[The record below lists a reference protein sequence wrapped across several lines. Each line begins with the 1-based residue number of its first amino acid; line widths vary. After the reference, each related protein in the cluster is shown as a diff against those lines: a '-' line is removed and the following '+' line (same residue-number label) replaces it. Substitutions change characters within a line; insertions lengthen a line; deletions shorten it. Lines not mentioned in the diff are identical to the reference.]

1 MYQNRKQYTLTWRSE
16 RMKHLIITV
25 LILAVATTFSQED
38 SREESN
44 AGRMQVVGEE
54 GVIGELPLEHTQ
66 VEITISG
73 NLQRAT
79 VRQIYG
85 NPYDEPI
92 EAVYTF
98 PLPQSGAVDRMN
110 MWIGDRF
117 IEGKI
122 HERDLARQI
131 YEQAIESGQTA
142 SLLEQERPNI
152 FTQSVGNILPG
163 DSIVIEISYVAPVEY
178 DDGEYEIVFP
188 MVVGPR
194 FVPPGGFV
202 RRIFDMYTVLTSVE
216 DADRISPPIVPE
228 GTRTGYDIE
237 LSVTINP
244 GVEVQDFES
253 LNHEVEVDLNW
264 RTGNVTISL
273 KDDDVIPNRDFVLRY
288 TTASDRIQTGVL
300 THNGELGGHFMLIL
314 QPDADIEI
322 DEINPKEML
331 FVVDCS
337 GSMSGQPMDVAKE
350 TVRQFVQGMNPD
362 DTFQIMRFSETASSM
377 SRSPLS
383 NTETNV
389 EQGVR
394 FINSMSGTGGTMMI
408 EGVRAAIGYPEDPDR
423 MRFVI
428 FLTDGFIGNEAEILG
443 ELQSTLGENT
453 RLFSVG
459 VGSSPNRYLIEGLA
473 EEGRGHAYYVGLNE
487 DPTEAVTAIYE
498 KINNPYLVGI
508 SIDWG
513 DLDVHDIYPSRI
525 PDLYAGQPLVIV
537 GQYDGSG
544 SETVHLA
551 GTVAGRRWNEDVRVV
566 LPAHDEDN
574 DVIATLW
581 ARNKIHDLNRQM
593 YNSYGYIE
601 QNQDIIDKI
610 TDTAL
615 DYQIMSEYTSFVAV
629 CEEIRTGP
637 DGNPVTVHVPVN
649 MPEGV
654 SYEGVFGTDRGEMM
668 FSYGGSN
675 LARTA
680 QAPVSITGAG
690 GYASFDA
697 CDEISAD
704 YYTEYEQPAWFGT
717 VTLVSASPTLGLLP
731 SIVRSAVRELLT
743 GLTELYQ
750 SYLAE
755 IDDPDQWPAGMVTFS
770 IEIDSNGNVIDVS
783 LISSG
788 LDSDVDDDLCEVLE
802 GLHIPAPPDG
812 AGSIQVQLSF
822 QKTW

>member
-1 MYQNRKQYTLTWRSE
+1 
-16 RMKHLIITV
+16 MKHLIITV
-25 LILAVATTFSQED
+25 LILAVATTFSLED
-38 SREESN
+38 SREESST
-44 AGRMQVVGEE
+44 GRMQVVGED

-66 VEITISG
+66 VEIAISG

-79 VRQIYG
+79 VRQVYG

-152 FTQSVGNILPG
+152 FTQSIGNILPG

-202 RRIFDMYTVLTSVE
+202 RRIFDMYEVSTSVE
-216 DADRISPPIVPE
+216 DADRITPPIVPE

-237 LSVTINP
+237 LSVTINA
-244 GVEVQDFES
+244 GVEIQDFES
-253 LNHEVEVDLNW
+253 LNHEVDVDLNW
-264 RTGNVTISL
+264 RAGNVTISL

-288 TTASDRIQTGVL
+288 TTASDRIQTGVIS
-300 THNGELGGHFMLIL
+300 HNGEMGGHFMLIL
-314 QPDADIEI
+314 QPDADIDI
-322 DEINPKEML
+322 DEITPKEMF

-350 TVRQFVQGMNPD
+350 TVRQFVRGMNPD

-383 NTETNV
+383 NTENNI

-394 FINSMSGTGGTMMI
+394 FINNMSGTGGTMMI

-443 ELQSTLGENT
+443 ELQSTLGDNT

-473 EEGRGHAYYVGLNE
+473 EEGRGHAYYVGYNE
-487 DPTEAVTAIYE
+487 DPIESVSAIYE
-498 KINNPYLVGI
+498 KINDPYLVGI

-513 DLDVHDIYPSRI
+513 DLDVHDVYPSLI
-525 PDLYAGQPLVIV
+525 PDLYAGEPLVIV

-544 SETVHLA
+544 SETVHLS
-551 GTVAGRRWNEDVRVV
+551 GNVAGRRWNENVQVV
-566 LPAHDEDN
+566 LPGSQEDN

-581 ARNKIHDLNRQM
+581 ARKKIHDLSRQM
-593 YNSYGYIE
+593 YNTYGYIE
-601 QNQDIIDKI
+601 QNQDIIDEI

-629 CEEIRTGP
+629 CEEIRTDP
-637 DGNPVTVHVPVN
+637 DGNPVTIQVPVN

-654 SYEGVFGTDRGEMM
+654 SYEGVFGTEGDRGEIRYSSNRS
-668 FSYGGSN
+668 FSGTMQSPAVGS
-675 LARTA
+675 
-680 QAPVSITGAG
+680 SGG
-690 GYASFDA
+690 GYVSLEECEDI
-697 CDEISAD
+697 CDSD
-704 YYTEYEQPAWFGT
+704 YSYEYEQTAWFGS
-717 VTLVSASPTLGLLP
+717 VSLVSASPTLGLLP
-731 SIVRSAVRELLT
+731 SVVRSALRELLADM
-743 GLTELYQ
+743 TEVYQ
-750 SYLAE
+750 SYLDE
-755 IDDPDQWPAGMVTFS
+755 IDDPDLWPTGVFTFS
-770 IEIDSNGNVIDVS
+770 IEVDSNGNVTTVS
-783 LISSG
+783 VIGSG
-788 LDSDVDDDLCEVLE
+788 LERDVDDNLCEVLE
-802 GLHIPAPPDG
+802 GLSIPAPPEG

>member
-1 MYQNRKQYTLTWRSE
+1 MKQ
-16 RMKHLIITV
+16 LIITV
-25 LILAVATTFSQED
+25 LILAVATTFSQGD
-38 SREESN
+38 SREEST

-54 GVIGELPLEHTQ
+54 GVIGELPLERTQ
-66 VEITISG
+66 VEIIISG

-85 NPYDEPI
+85 NPYDDPI

-98 PLPQSGAVDRMN
+98 PLPQNGAVDRMN

-194 FVPPGGFV
+194 FVPAGNFV
-202 RRIFDMYTVLTSVE
+202 RRIFDMYEVATSVE
-216 DADRISPPIVPE
+216 DADRITPPIVPE

-237 LSVTINP
+237 LSVTLNP
-244 GVEVQDFES
+244 GVEIQDFES
-253 LNHEVEVDLNW
+253 LNHEVEVDLSW
-264 RTGNVTISL
+264 RTGYVTISL

-288 TTASDRIQTGVL
+288 TTASDRIQTGVIS
-300 THNGELGGHFMLIL
+300 HNGELGGHFMLIL
-314 QPDADIEI
+314 QPDADIDI
-322 DEINPKEML
+322 DEITPKEMF

-383 NTETNV
+383 NTENNV

-394 FINSMSGTGGTMMI
+394 FINNMSGTGGTMMI

-428 FLTDGFIGNEAEILG
+428 FLTDGFIGNEAEILA

-487 DPTEAVTAIYE
+487 DPTEAVSAIYE
-498 KINNPYLVGI
+498 KINDPYLVGI

-513 DLDVHDIYPSRI
+513 DLDVHDVYPSLI
-525 PDLYAGQPLVIV
+525 PDLYAGEPLVIV

-544 SETVHLA
+544 SESIHLS
-551 GTVAGRRWNEDVRVV
+551 GNVAGRRWNSEVQVV
-566 LPAHDEDN
+566 LPSREEDN

-581 ARNKIHDLNRQM
+581 ARKKIHDLNRQM
-593 YNSYGYIE
+593 YNSYGYVD
-601 QNQDIIDKI
+601 QNQDIIDEI

-629 CEEIRTGP
+629 CEEIRTDP
-637 DGNPVTVHVPVN
+637 DGQPVTVQVPVN

-654 SYEGVFGTDRGEMM
+654 SYEGVFGARGGETLH
-668 FSYGGSN
+668 YRGSSSVSGIM
-675 LARTA
+675 
-680 QAPVSITGAG
+680 QAPAVGSGGGA
-690 GYASFDA
+690 YTSLDA
-697 CDEISAD
+697 CEEITDGD
-704 YYTEYEQPAWFGT
+704 YFEYEQTAWFGS
-717 VTLVSASPTLGLLP
+717 VSLVSASPTLGLLP
-731 SIVRSAVRELLT
+731 SVVRSAMRELLDDM
-743 GLTELYQ
+743 TEVYQ
-750 SYLAE
+750 NYLDGIE
-755 IDDPDQWPAGMVTFS
+755 DTDEWPSSMVTFS
-770 IEIDSNGNVIDVS
+770 IEIDGNGNVTDVS
-783 LISSG
+783 LIGSG
-788 LDSDVDDDLCEVLE
+788 LDSDIDDNLCEVLE
-802 GLHIPAPPDG
+802 ELHIPAPPDG

>member
-1 MYQNRKQYTLTWRSE
+1 
-16 RMKHLIITV
+16 MKHLIITV
-25 LILAVATTFSQED
+25 LILAVATTFSQGD
-38 SREESN
+38 SREES
-44 AGRMQVVGEE
+44 GSGSMQVVGED

-202 RRIFDMYTVLTSVE
+202 RRIFEMYTVSTSVE
-216 DADRISPPIVPE
+216 DSDRITPPIVPE

-244 GVEVQDFES
+244 GVEILGFES
-253 LNHEVEVDLNW
+253 INHEVDIDLRW

-273 KDDDVIPNRDFVLRY
+273 KDEDVIPNRDFVLRY

-314 QPDADIEI
+314 QPDADIDITEI
-322 DEINPKEML
+322 TPKEMF

-362 DTFQIMRFSETASSM
+362 DTFQIMRFSEVASSM

-383 NTETNV
+383 NTESNI
-389 EQGVR
+389 EKGVR
-394 FINSMSGTGGTMMI
+394 FINNMSGTGGTMMI

-487 DPTEAVTAIYE
+487 DPTEAVSAIYE
-498 KINNPYLVGI
+498 KINDPYLVGI

-513 DLDVHDIYPSRI
+513 ALDVHDVYPSRI
-525 PDLYAGQPLVIV
+525 PDLYAGEPLVIV

-544 SETVHLA
+544 SETVHLS
-551 GTVAGRRWNEDVRVV
+551 GIVAGRRWNEDARVV

-601 QNQDIIDKI
+601 QNQDIIDEI

-629 CEEIRTGP
+629 CEEIRTDP
-637 DGNPVTVHVPVN
+637 DGNPITVHVPVN
-649 MPEGV
+649 MPDGV
-654 SYEGVFGTDRGEMM
+654 SYEGVFGTDRGETMYN
-668 FSYGGSN
+668 YGGSS

-680 QAPVSITGAG
+680 QAPVSTAGAG
-690 GYASFDA
+690 GYVSFDA
-697 CDEISAD
+697 CEEISAD
-704 YYTEYEQPAWFGT
+704 YYTEYEQSAWFGT

-731 SIVRSAVRELLT
+731 SIVRSAVRELLADM
-743 GLTELYQ
+743 TEVYQ
-750 SYLAE
+750 RHLDGIEDSDE
-755 IDDPDQWPAGMVTFS
+755 WPSGMVTFN
-770 IEIDSNGNVIDVS
+770 IEIDGSGNVTDVS
-783 LISSG
+783 LIGSG
-788 LDSDVDDDLCEVLE
+788 LDSDVDDNLCEVLE
-802 GLHIPAPPDG
+802 GLNIPAPPGG

>member
-1 MYQNRKQYTLTWRSE
+1 
-16 RMKHLIITV
+16 MKHLIITV

-79 VRQIYG
+79 VRQVYG
-85 NPYDEPI
+85 NPYEEPI

-122 HERDLARQI
+122 HERDLAREI
-131 YEQAIESGQTA
+131 YEQAIQSGQTA

-202 RRIFDMYTVLTSVE
+202 RRIFDMYTVSTSVE
-216 DADRISPPIVPE
+216 DADRITPPIVPE

-244 GVEVQDFES
+244 GVEIQDFES
-253 LNHEVEVDLNW
+253 LNHEVDVDLNW
-264 RTGNVTISL
+264 RAGNVTISL
-273 KDDDVIPNRDFVLRY
+273 KDEDVIPNRDFVLRY
-288 TTASDRIQTGVL
+288 TTASDRIQTGVIS
-300 THNGELGGHFMLIL
+300 HNGELGGHFMLIL
-314 QPDADIEI
+314 QPDADIDI
-322 DEINPKEML
+322 DEITPKEMF

-337 GSMSGQPMDVAKE
+337 GSMGGQPMDVAKE
-350 TVRQFVQGMNPD
+350 TVRQFVRGMNPD

-377 SRSPLS
+377 SRSPLT
-383 NTETNV
+383 NTESNV
-389 EQGVR
+389 EQGVQ
-394 FINSMSGTGGTMMI
+394 FINNMSGCGGTMMI

-487 DPTEAVTAIYE
+487 DPTEAVSAIYE
-498 KINNPYLVGI
+498 KINDPYLVGI
-508 SIDWG
+508 SINWG
-513 DLDVHDIYPSRI
+513 SLDVHDVYPSRI
-525 PDLYAGQPLVIV
+525 PDLYAGEPLVII

-544 SETVHLA
+544 SETVHLS
-551 GTVAGRRWNEDVRVV
+551 GVVAGRRWNRDVRVV
-566 LPAHDEDN
+566 LPSHEEDN

-581 ARNKIHDLNRQM
+581 ARKKIHDLTRQM
-593 YNSYGYIE
+593 YNSYGYID
-601 QNQDIIDKI
+601 QNQDIIEEI

-629 CEEIRTGP
+629 CEEIRTDP
-637 DGNPVTVHVPVN
+637 DGSPITVQVPVN

-654 SYEGVFGTDRGEMM
+654 SYEGVFGSTGSETMHYSRN
-668 FSYGGSN
+668 GGS
-675 LARTA
+675 LSRTM
-680 QAPVSITGAG
+680 QSAPVAGLGAG
-690 GYASFDA
+690 GYVACDA
-697 CDEISAD
+697 CEEITD
-704 YYTEYEQPAWFGT
+704 GEYYYEYEEPPWFGS
-717 VTLVSASPTLGLLP
+717 VSLVSASPTLGLLP
-731 SIVRSAVRELLT
+731 SVVRSAVRELLVE
-743 GLTELYQ
+743 LTEVYQ
-750 SYLAE
+750 SYLDGIEDADE
-755 IDDPDQWPAGMVTFS
+755 WPSGVVTFS
-770 IEIDSNGNVIDVS
+770 IEVDSNGNITAVSVIG
-783 LISSG
+783 SG
-788 LDSDVDDDLCEVLE
+788 LDRDVNDSLCEVLE
-802 GLHIPAPPDG
+802 GLNIPAPPDG

>member
-1 MYQNRKQYTLTWRSE
+1 
-16 RMKHLIITV
+16 MKHLIITV
-25 LILAVATTFSQED
+25 LILAVATTFSQGD
-38 SREESN
+38 STEESN
-44 AGRMQVVGEE
+44 TGRMQVVGEE
-54 GVIGELPLEHTQ
+54 GVIGDLPLEHTQ

-79 VRQIYG
+79 VRQVYG
-85 NPYDEPI
+85 NPYEEPI

-131 YEQAIESGQTA
+131 YEEALESGQTA

-202 RRIFDMYTVLTSVE
+202 RRIFDRYTVSTSVE
-216 DADRISPPIVPE
+216 DADRITPPIVPE

-237 LSVTINP
+237 LSVTINA
-244 GVEVQDFES
+244 GVVIQDFES
-253 LNHEVEVDLNW
+253 LNHEVEVDLRW
-264 RTGNVTISL
+264 RTGDVTISL
-273 KDDDVIPNRDFVLRY
+273 KDDDVIPNKDFVLRY
-288 TTASDRIQTGVL
+288 TTASDRIQTGVIS
-300 THNGELGGHFMLIL
+300 HNGELGGHFMLIL
-314 QPDADIEI
+314 QPDADIDI
-322 DEINPKEML
+322 DEITPKEMF

-350 TVRQFVQGMNPD
+350 TVRQFVRGMNPD
-362 DTFQIMRFSETASSM
+362 DTFQIMRFSEIASSM

-383 NTETNV
+383 NTESNI

-394 FINSMSGTGGTMMI
+394 FINNMSGTGGTMMI

-453 RLFSVG
+453 RLFSIG

-473 EEGRGHAYYVGLNE
+473 EEGRGHAYYVALNE
-487 DPTEAVTAIYE
+487 DPTEAVSAIYE
-498 KINNPYLVGI
+498 KINDPYLVGI
-508 SIDWG
+508 SINWG
-513 DLDVHDIYPSRI
+513 NLDVHDVYPSRI
-525 PDLYAGQPLVIV
+525 PDLYAGEPLVIV

-544 SETVHLA
+544 SETVRLS
-551 GTVAGRRWNEDVRVV
+551 GNVAGRRWNSEVRVV
-566 LPAHDEDN
+566 FPAHEEDN

-581 ARNKIHDLNRQM
+581 ARKKIHDLNRQM
-593 YNSYGYIE
+593 YNSYGYID
-601 QNQDIIDKI
+601 QNQDIIEEI

-629 CEEIRTGP
+629 CEEVRADP
-637 DGNPVTVHVPVN
+637 DGNPVTVQVPVN
-649 MPEGV
+649 MPDGV
-654 SYEGVFGTDRGEMM
+654 SYEGVFGTERVESMHYNR
-668 FSYGGSN
+668 SLS
-675 LARTA
+675 RTS
-680 QAPVSITGAG
+680 QSAPTVGLGAG
-690 GYASFDA
+690 GYVSYDA
-697 CDEISAD
+697 CEESIEGD
-704 YYTEYEQPAWFGT
+704 YYYEQETPWFGS
-717 VTLVSASPTLGLLP
+717 VRLVSASPTLGLLP
-731 SIVRSAVRELLT
+731 SVVRSAVRELLAD
-743 GLTELYQ
+743 LTEVYQ
-750 SYLAE
+750 SYLDGIEDA
-755 IDDPDQWPAGMVTFS
+755 DDWPDGVVTFS
-770 IEIDSNGNVIDVS
+770 IEVDSNGNITAVS
-783 LISSG
+783 LIGGG
-788 LDSDVDDDLCEVLE
+788 LDVDVDDNLCEVLE

-812 AGSIQVQLSF
+812 AGSIQV
-822 QKTW
+822 

>member
-1 MYQNRKQYTLTWRSE
+1 
-16 RMKHLIITV
+16 MKHLIITV
-25 LILAVATTFSQED
+25 LILAVATTFSQGD
-38 SREESN
+38 SRGESN
-44 AGRMQVVGEE
+44 TGRMQVVGEE

-85 NPYDEPI
+85 NPYEEPI

-122 HERDLARQI
+122 HERDLAREI
-131 YEQAIESGQTA
+131 YEQAIASGQTA

-202 RRIFDMYTVLTSVE
+202 RRIFDMYTVSTSVE
-216 DADRISPPIVPE
+216 DADRITPPIVPE

-244 GVEVQDFES
+244 GVEIQDFES
-253 LNHEVEVDLNW
+253 LNHEVDVDLNW
-264 RTGNVTISL
+264 RAGNVTISL
-273 KDDDVIPNRDFVLRY
+273 KDDDVIPNKDFVLRY
-288 TTASDRIQTGVL
+288 TTASDRIQTGVIS
-300 THNGELGGHFMLIL
+300 HNGELGGHFMLIL
-314 QPDADIEI
+314 QPDADIAI
-322 DEINPKEML
+322 DEITPKEMF

-337 GSMSGQPMDVAKE
+337 GSMGGQPMEVAKE
-350 TVRQFVQGMNPD
+350 TVRQFVRGMNPD

-377 SRSPLS
+377 SRSPLT
-383 NTETNV
+383 NTESNV

-394 FINSMSGTGGTMMI
+394 FINNMSGTGGTMMI

-487 DPTEAVTAIYE
+487 DPTEAVSSFYE
-498 KINNPYLVGI
+498 KINDPYLVGI

-513 DLDVHDIYPSRI
+513 DLDVHDVYPSRI
-525 PDLYAGQPLVIV
+525 PDLYAGEPLVIV

-544 SETVHLA
+544 SETVHLS
-551 GTVAGRRWNEDVRVV
+551 GVVAGRRWNRDVRVV
-566 LPAHDEDN
+566 LPSHEEDN

-581 ARNKIHDLNRQM
+581 ARKKIHDLNRQM
-593 YNSYGYIE
+593 YDSYGYIN
-601 QNQDIIDKI
+601 QNQDIIEEI

-629 CEEIRTGP
+629 CEEVRTDP
-637 DGNPVTVHVPVN
+637 DGSPITVQVPVN

-654 SYEGVFGTDRGEMM
+654 SYEGVFGIDKGETMHS
-668 FSYGGSN
+668 FRNSGS
-675 LARTA
+675 LSRTM
-680 QAPVSITGAG
+680 QSAPVASLGAG
-690 GYASFDA
+690 GYVTCDA
-697 CDEISAD
+697 CEEITDGD
-704 YYTEYEQPAWFGT
+704 YYYEYEETPWFGS
-717 VTLVSASPTLGLLP
+717 VSLVSASPTLGLLP
-731 SIVRSAVRELLT
+731 SVVRSAVRELLDD
-743 GLTELYQ
+743 LTEVYQ
-750 SYLAE
+750 SHLDGIEDADE
-755 IDDPDQWPAGMVTFS
+755 WATGVVTFS
-770 IEIDSNGNVIDVS
+770 IEVDSNGNITAVS
-783 LISSG
+783 LIGSG
-788 LDSDVDDDLCEVLE
+788 LKRDVDDSLCEVLE
-802 GLHIPAPPDG
+802 GLNIPSPPDG
-812 AGSIQVQLSF
+812 AGAIQVQLSF
-822 QKTW
+822 QKIY

>member
-1 MYQNRKQYTLTWRSE
+1 
-16 RMKHLIITV
+16 MKHLIITV
-25 LILAVATTFSQED
+25 LILAVATTFSQGD
-38 SREESN
+38 SIEESN
-44 AGRMQVVGEE
+44 TGRMQVVGEE
-54 GVIGELPLEHTQ
+54 GVIGDLPLEHTQ

-79 VRQIYG
+79 VRQVYG
-85 NPYDEPI
+85 NPYEEPI

-131 YEQAIESGQTA
+131 YEEALESGQTA

-202 RRIFDMYTVLTSVE
+202 RRIFDRYTVSTSVE
-216 DADRISPPIVPE
+216 DADRITPPIVPE

-237 LSVTINP
+237 LSVTINA
-244 GVEVQDFES
+244 GVVIQDFES
-253 LNHEVEVDLNW
+253 LNHEVEVDLRW
-264 RTGNVTISL
+264 RTGDVTISL
-273 KDDDVIPNRDFVLRY
+273 KDDDVIPNKDFVLRY
-288 TTASDRIQTGVL
+288 TTASDRIQTGVIS
-300 THNGELGGHFMLIL
+300 HNGELGGHFMLIL
-314 QPDADIEI
+314 QPDADIDI
-322 DEINPKEML
+322 DEITPKEMF

-350 TVRQFVQGMNPD
+350 TVRQFVRGMNPD
-362 DTFQIMRFSETASSM
+362 DTFQIMRFSEIASSM

-383 NTETNV
+383 NTESNI

-394 FINSMSGTGGTMMI
+394 FINNMSGTGGTMMI

-453 RLFSVG
+453 RLFSIG

-473 EEGRGHAYYVGLNE
+473 EEGRGHAYYVALNE
-487 DPTEAVTAIYE
+487 DPTEAVSAIYE
-498 KINNPYLVGI
+498 KINDPYLVGI
-508 SIDWG
+508 SINWG
-513 DLDVHDIYPSRI
+513 NLDVHDVYPSRI
-525 PDLYAGQPLVIV
+525 PDLYAGEPLVIV

-544 SETVHLA
+544 SETVRLS
-551 GTVAGRRWNEDVRVV
+551 GNVAGRRWNSEVRVV
-566 LPAHDEDN
+566 FPAHEEDN

-581 ARNKIHDLNRQM
+581 ARKKIHDLNRQM
-593 YNSYGYIE
+593 YNSYGYID
-601 QNQDIIDKI
+601 QNQDIIEEI

-629 CEEIRTGP
+629 CEEVRADP
-637 DGNPVTVHVPVN
+637 DGNPVTVQVPVN
-649 MPEGV
+649 MPDGV
-654 SYEGVFGTDRGEMM
+654 SYEGVFGTERVESMHYNR
-668 FSYGGSN
+668 SLS
-675 LARTA
+675 RTS
-680 QAPVSITGAG
+680 QSAPTVGLGAG
-690 GYASFDA
+690 GYVSYDA
-697 CDEISAD
+697 CEESIEGD
-704 YYTEYEQPAWFGT
+704 YYYEQETPWFGR
-717 VTLVSASPTLGLLP
+717 VRLVSASPTLGLLP
-731 SIVRSAVRELLT
+731 SVVRSAVRELLAD
-743 GLTELYQ
+743 LTEVYQ
-750 SYLAE
+750 SYLDGIEDA
-755 IDDPDQWPAGMVTFS
+755 DDWPDGVVTFS
-770 IEIDSNGNVIDVS
+770 IEVDSNGNITAVS
-783 LISSG
+783 LIGGG
-788 LDSDVDDDLCEVLE
+788 LDVDVDDNLCEVLE

-812 AGSIQVQLSF
+812 AGSIQVQLRF
-822 QKTW
+822 QKTY

>member
-1 MYQNRKQYTLTWRSE
+1 
-16 RMKHLIITV
+16 MKHLIITV
-25 LILAVATTFSQED
+25 LILAVATTFSQGD
-38 SREESN
+38 STEESN
-44 AGRMQVVGEE
+44 TGRMQVVGEE
-54 GVIGELPLEHTQ
+54 GVIGDLPLEHTQ

-79 VRQIYG
+79 VRQVYG
-85 NPYDEPI
+85 NPYEEPI

-131 YEQAIESGQTA
+131 YEEALESGQTA

-202 RRIFDMYTVLTSVE
+202 RRIFDRYTVSTSVE
-216 DADRISPPIVPE
+216 DADRITPPIVPE

-237 LSVTINP
+237 LSVTINA
-244 GVEVQDFES
+244 GVVIQDFES
-253 LNHEVEVDLNW
+253 LNHEVEVDLRW
-264 RTGNVTISL
+264 RTGDVTISL
-273 KDDDVIPNRDFVLRY
+273 KDDDVIPNKDFVLRY
-288 TTASDRIQTGVL
+288 TTASDRIQTGVIS
-300 THNGELGGHFMLIL
+300 HNGELGGHFMLIL
-314 QPDADIEI
+314 QPDADIDI
-322 DEINPKEML
+322 DEITPKEMF

-350 TVRQFVQGMNPD
+350 TVRQFVRGMNPD
-362 DTFQIMRFSETASSM
+362 DTFQIMRFSEIASSM

-383 NTETNV
+383 NTESNI

-394 FINSMSGTGGTMMI
+394 FINNMSGTGGTMMI

-453 RLFSVG
+453 RLFSIG

-473 EEGRGHAYYVGLNE
+473 EEGRGHAYYVALNE
-487 DPTEAVTAIYE
+487 DPTEAVSAIYE
-498 KINNPYLVGI
+498 KINDPYLVGI
-508 SIDWG
+508 SINWG
-513 DLDVHDIYPSRI
+513 NLDVHDVYPSRI
-525 PDLYAGQPLVIV
+525 PDLYAGEPLVIV

-544 SETVHLA
+544 SETVRLS
-551 GTVAGRRWNEDVRVV
+551 GNVAGRRWNSEVRVV
-566 LPAHDEDN
+566 FPAHEEDN

-581 ARNKIHDLNRQM
+581 ARKKIHDLNRQM
-593 YNSYGYIE
+593 YNSYGYID
-601 QNQDIIDKI
+601 QNQDIIEEI

-629 CEEIRTGP
+629 CEEVRADP
-637 DGNPVTVHVPVN
+637 DGNPVTVQVPVN
-649 MPEGV
+649 MPDGV
-654 SYEGVFGTDRGEMM
+654 SYEGVFGTERVESMHYNR
-668 FSYGGSN
+668 SLS
-675 LARTA
+675 RTS
-680 QAPVSITGAG
+680 QSAPTVGLGAG
-690 GYASFDA
+690 GYVSYDA
-697 CDEISAD
+697 CEESIEGD
-704 YYTEYEQPAWFGT
+704 YYYEQETPWFGR
-717 VTLVSASPTLGLLP
+717 VRLVSASPTLGLLP
-731 SIVRSAVRELLT
+731 SVVRSAVRELLAD
-743 GLTELYQ
+743 LTEVYQ
-750 SYLAE
+750 SYLDGIEDA
-755 IDDPDQWPAGMVTFS
+755 DDWPDGVVTFS
-770 IEIDSNGNVIDVS
+770 IEVDSNGNITAVS
-783 LISSG
+783 LIGGG
-788 LDSDVDDDLCEVLE
+788 LDVDVDDNLCEVLE

-812 AGSIQVQLSF
+812 AGSIQVQLRF
-822 QKTW
+822 QKTY